1 MTLGLTDAQAAQV
14 RRTAGPNAV
23 RSHRTSPF
31 AVLLRQL
38 RSPLLILLIVAAGVS
53 FVVGERTDSIVIAVI
68 VTMSIGLGFFNE
80 YRAERA
86 VNALHERLRHRA
98 LVHRDGRL
106 VSRDVAELVPDDLV
120 ELRPGTVVPADLRL
134 TAARTL
140 ECDESVLSGESL
152 PVAKGAGDTALMGTV
167 VASGTAT
174 GQVTATGARTAFG
187 RIAAGL
193 GERQQQTAFQAGL
206 GRFSMLLVRV
216 AAVLTAGIFV
226 VNLLLRR
233 PFLDALLFSLAIAV
247 GITPQLLPAVVTT
260 SLATGARRLTRL
272 KVLVKRLVAIEDL
285 GDVEVLFTDKTG
297 TLTQADITLRETVP
311 VAGDPGDTTLLYGL
325 LCTGIGR
332 AESSDPL
339 DAALWRAPAARA
351 LSADRY
357 RRLDDLPFDHERRMA
372 SVLVQGPDGARTV
385 ITKGAP
391 EAVFARCGNVPGR
404 ARAIAE
410 RRFAE
415 GSRVIAVATRPAGD
429 ATGSLTRADEKDL
442 RLSGFLVFVD
452 PPKPGAAD
460 ALARLAAVGVTVKIV
475 TGDNPL
481 VARKV
486 CADLGLGTGEVLTGE
501 DIEDLDEDQLRR
513 AISRTTVFARIG
525 PVQKARIVQ
534 AQREHGLDVAFLG
547 DGVNDALALH
557 AADVGISVDSA
568 TDVAKDAADVVLL
581 EKDLGVL
588 ADGIVEGRRIFAN
601 TMKYVLMS
609 TASNVGNMFSAAAA
623 SALLPFLPMLPG
635 QILLNNLLYD
645 TSQLAIPTDA
655 VDEEQLAR
663 PARFDLRL
671 IRRFMLV
678 FGPLSSVFD
687 LTMFWLLRGVFH
699 AGPPLFRASW
709 FVESLATQ
717 TLVIF
722 LVRTRRTPFWR
733 SRPGAVVALAALAVV
748 AVGAALPFTSVA
760 ADLGFSRVTGA
771 ILAVTA
777 GIVVAYLALVE
788 LIKTRFYRAQ
798 PVPGPGRGTD
808 RHRRLH
814 RRAAPF
820 SIPAPIHRSGGRPP
834 RTRRPAPP
842 AEAGIG
848 Q

>member
-1 MTLGLTDAQAAQV
+1 MTLGLTDARAAEI

-31 AVLLRQL
+31 TVLIRQL
-38 RSPLLILLIVAAGVS
+38 RSPLLVLLIVAAGVS
-53 FVVGERTDSIVIAVI
+53 AVVGERTDAIVITVI
-68 VTMSIGLGFFNE
+68 VTMSVGLGFFNE

-106 VSRDVAELVPDDLV
+106 VSRDVADLVPGDVV

-134 TAARTL
+134 TAARAI

-152 PVAKGAGDTALMGTV
+152 PVVKGAGDTALMGTV
-167 VASGTAT
+167 VASGIAT
-174 GQVTATGARTAFG
+174 GEVAATGAHTAFG
-187 RIAAGL
+187 RIATGL
-193 GERQQQTAFQAGL
+193 GERQQQTAFQVGL

-226 VNLLLRR
+226 VNLLLHR

-285 GDVEVLFTDKTG
+285 GDIEVLFTDKTG
-297 TLTQADITLRETVP
+297 TLTQADITLREAVP
-311 VAGDPGDTTLLYGL
+311 AGDGAGDMTLLYGL

-332 AESSDPL
+332 AEAADPL

-351 LSADRY
+351 LPADEY

-372 SVLVQGPDGARTV
+372 SVLVEGPDGTRSI

-391 EAVFARCGNVPGR
+391 EAVFGRCADVPGT
-404 ARAIAE
+404 ARAVAE
-410 RRFAE
+410 KRFAE
-415 GSRVIAVATRPAGD
+415 GGRVIAVATRPAGD
-429 ATGSLTRADEKDL
+429 AGTLTRADEKDL
-442 RLSGFLVFVD
+442 RLSGLLVFVD
-452 PPKPGAAD
+452 PPKPDAAD
-460 ALARLAAVGVTVKIV
+460 ALARLAAAGVTVKIV

-501 DIEDLDEDQLRR
+501 DVDRLDDDDLRR
-513 AISRTTVFARIG
+513 AIPRTTVFARIG
-525 PVQKARIVQ
+525 PEQKARIVR
-534 AQREHGLDVAFLG
+534 AQRAHGLDVAFLG

-581 EKDLGVL
+581 EKNLGVL

-655 VDEEQLAR
+655 VDEEQLVR
-663 PARFDLRL
+663 PARFDLKL

-722 LVRTRRTPFWR
+722 LVRTRRSPFWR
-733 SRPGAVVALAALAVV
+733 SRPGVVVASAALAVV
-748 AVGAALPFTSVA
+748 AAGAALPFTPFA

-788 LIKTRFYRAQ
+788 LIKTRFYRGRPA
-798 PVPGPGRGTD
+798 PAPGRGPD
-808 RHRRLH
+808 RHRGLH

-820 SIPAPIHRSGGRPP
+820 SVPAPLRRPGRRPP
-834 RTRRPAPP
+834 RRPAPSTGP
-842 AEAGIG
+842 GSAGTR
-848 Q
+848 